1 MANGNRNGSL
11 YLFMHGLFAMARRGD
26 WYEVVLPDVPGH
38 VQRAGTFLAESNIAY
53 ENVMRLRGVTPGTA
67 DFISDGIVDL
77 PDTSLTDRK
86 RAATLWLRL
95 PNAIFYMRRA
105 TPRPTRPP
113 DPADYVVKR
122 RDGSHT
128 FNERSVA
135 TVVVLVYDYQDENE
149 VRLQGHYWEPCPVQ
163 NAISLHIIS
172 TSETPETL
180 EHEEITQD
188 VMAEVLRGYPGLTF
202 KRNPRPLAAPWVD
215 PRYSGYGLESVGPTS
230 SATLKP
236 VQQHLTDGTGNYAF
250 LQAEL
255 EYPAARAARLARLGR
270 MIESPWAIASAW
282 HDPDALSDQ
291 LSNCFTLRN

>member
-1 MANGNRNGSL
+1 MANGNGSL
-11 YLFMHGLFAMARRGD
+11 YLFMHGLFAIARRGD
-26 WYEVVLPDVPGH
+26 RYEVVLPDVPGH
-38 VQRAGTFLAESNIAY
+38 VQRAGTFLAESNIAH
-53 ENVMRLRGVTPGTA
+53 ENVLRLRGVTRGPA

-77 PDTSLTDRK
+77 PGTALTDRK
-86 RAATLWLRL
+86 RAATLWLQL

-105 TPRPTRPP
+105 TPCTP

-122 RDGSHT
+122 RHGRPT
-128 FNERSVA
+128 FNEKSVA

-172 TSETPETL
+172 TSEIPETL

-188 VMAEVLRGYPGLTF
+188 VMAEVLRGYPGLDF
-202 KRNPRPLAAPWVD
+202 KRQPRPLASPWVD
-215 PRYSGYGLESVGPTS
+215 TKHSGYGLTAVAPKSNIALG
-230 SATLKP
+230 AR
-236 VQQHLTDGTGNYAF
+236 QQHLVNGNGDYAF
-250 LQAEL
+250 LLAEL

-270 MIESPWAIASAW
+270 MIESPWTIASAW

-291 LSNCFTLRN
+291 LSNCFTVRN